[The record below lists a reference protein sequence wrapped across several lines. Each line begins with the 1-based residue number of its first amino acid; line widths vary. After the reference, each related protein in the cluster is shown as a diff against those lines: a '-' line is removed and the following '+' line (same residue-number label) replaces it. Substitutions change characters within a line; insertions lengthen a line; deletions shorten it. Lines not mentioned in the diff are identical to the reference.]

1 VLFES
6 AEKFSVALFA
16 SGDEKSGTGSV
27 SCASTVDWNWPK
39 PRIAK
44 PCQSRSWFAPP
55 KRARSAA
62 SIASRASIIVG
73 RRGISTI
80 AS

>member
-1 VLFES
+1 MRV
-6 AEKFSVALFA
+6 VAP

-27 SCASTVDWNWPK
+27 SALLTVFCVWPK

-44 PCQSRSWFAPP
+44 PCQRMSWLAPP

-62 SIASRASIIVG
+62 SIASRAWTIVVP
-73 RRGISTI
+73 RGMITI

>member
-1 VLFES
+1 LSFVS
-6 AEKFSVALFA
+6 AKKLSVAFFA
-16 SGDEKSGTGSV
+16 RGEEKSGTGLV
-27 SCASTVDWNWPK
+27 SALLTVFWYWPK

-44 PCQSRSWFAPP
+44 PCQRRSSFAPP

-62 SIASRASIIVG
+62 SIASRAWIIVVL
-73 RRGISTI
+73 RGIRTI

>member
-1 VLFES
+1 MS
-6 AEKFSVALFA
+6 AKKLSVALFA
-16 SGDEKSGTGSV
+16 IGDEKSGTGSV
-27 SCASTVDWNWPK
+27 AESTVFWNWPK

-62 SIASRASIIVG
+62 SIAFRASIIVG
-73 RRGISTI
+73 ARGISTI